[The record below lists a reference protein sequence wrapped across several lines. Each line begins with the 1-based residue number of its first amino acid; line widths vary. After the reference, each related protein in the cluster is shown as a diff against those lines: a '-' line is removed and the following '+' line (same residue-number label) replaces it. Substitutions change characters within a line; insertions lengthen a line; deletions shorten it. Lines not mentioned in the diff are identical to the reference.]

1 MADEVSELA
10 AKPLRYF
17 PHDADASGDPKCK
30 RLIRRYGVAG
40 YGRLWLLC
48 EALASEQGHGIPLK
62 TDNDAE
68 NLAAI
73 IDSESASDA
82 AEFVSFLEEVGLVSC
97 LDGVLRS
104 RRMDENAEA
113 FGRRRVAG
121 RKGGSS
127 KAKARL

>member
-30 RLIRRYGVAG
+30 RLIRMYGVAG
-40 YGRLWLLC
+40 YGRWWLLC
-48 EALASEQGHGIPLK
+48 EALASEQGHGIPIE
-62 TDNDAE
+62 TENDAE

-73 IDSESASDA
+73 IDVESASEA
-82 AEFVSFLEEVGLVSC
+82 TEFVSFLVAVGLVFC
-97 LDGVLRS
+97 QDGVLRS
-104 RRMDENAEA
+104 RRMDENAEV

>member
-17 PHDADASGDPKCK
+17 PHDADASSDPKCK
-30 RLIRRYGVAG
+30 RLIRRFGVAG
-40 YGRLWLLC
+40 YGRWWLLC
-48 EALASEQGHGIPLK
+48 EALASEQGHGIPFE
-62 TDNDAE
+62 TENDAE

-73 IDSESASDA
+73 LDVDSASDA
-82 AEFVSFLEEVGLVSC
+82 MEFVSFLESVGLLTCS
-97 LDGVLRS
+97 DGVLRS
-104 RRMDENAEA
+104 KRMDDNAET

>member
-30 RLIRRYGVAG
+30 RLIRMYGVAG
-40 YGRLWLLC
+40 YGRWWLLC
-48 EALASEQGHGIPLK
+48 EALASEQGHGIPIE
-62 TDNDAE
+62 TENDAE
-68 NLAAI
+68 NLATI
-73 IDSESASDA
+73 IDVESASEA
-82 AEFVSFLEEVGLVSC
+82 AEFVSFLETVGLVSRQ
-97 LDGVLRS
+97 DGVLRS

>member
-1 MADEVSELA
+1 MSDEVSELA
-10 AKPLRYF
+10 SKPLRYF

-30 RLIRRYGVAG
+30 RLMRRFGVAG
-40 YGRLWLLC
+40 YGMWWLLC
-48 EALASEQGHGIPLK
+48 EALASEQGHGIPVE

-73 IDSESASDA
+73 LDSGSADEA
-82 AEFVSFLEEVGLVSC
+82 VEFARFLEAVGLVEIS
-97 LDGVLRS
+97 DGVLRS

-121 RKGGSS
+121 RKGGKHSSS
-127 KAKARL
+127 KA

>member
-40 YGRLWLLC
+40 YGRWWLLC
-48 EALASEQGHGIPLK
+48 EALASEQGHGIPLE

>member
-40 YGRLWLLC
+40 YGRWWLLC
-48 EALASEQGHGIPLK
+48 EALASEQGHGIPLE

-97 LDGVLRS
+97 QDGVLRS

>member
-30 RLIRRYGVAG
+30 RLIRRCGVAG
-40 YGRLWLLC
+40 YGRWWLLC
-48 EALASEQGHGIPLK
+48 EALASEQGHGIPLE